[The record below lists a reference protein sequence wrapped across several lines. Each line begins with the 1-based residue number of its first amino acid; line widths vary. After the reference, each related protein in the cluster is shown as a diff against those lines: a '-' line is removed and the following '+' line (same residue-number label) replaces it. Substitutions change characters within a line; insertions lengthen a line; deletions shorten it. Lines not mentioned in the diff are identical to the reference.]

1 MSLNFSDNVNK
12 NKLNLP
18 SKFKRKYTQMKK
30 MTTKNHGS
38 ELNTQDGKNDAKN
51 LRSTS
56 YDSKTHPNDMV
67 TTHNKDQASSLRPP
81 APAPA
86 GFLRRLSFRD
96 RRGSSPSPFM
106 SSNVDKIIPI
116 SKNYLKVP
124 SSPHSSPTIA
134 PKLG

>member
-1 MSLNFSDNVNK
+1 M
-12 NKLNLP
+12 NLP

-38 ELNTQDGKNDAKN
+38 ELNIQDAKDEAKKP
-51 LRSTS
+51 RSTS
-56 YDSKTHPNDMV
+56 YDLKNHPNDIV

-124 SSPHSSPTIA
+124 SSPHSSPTVA